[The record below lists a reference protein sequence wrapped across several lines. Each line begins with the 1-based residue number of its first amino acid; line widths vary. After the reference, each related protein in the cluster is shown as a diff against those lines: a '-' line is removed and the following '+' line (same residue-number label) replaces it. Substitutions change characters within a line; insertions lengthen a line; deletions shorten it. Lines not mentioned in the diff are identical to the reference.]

1 MINLLEWIKQWAE
14 GIIIAVII
22 ATILEMLLPDN
33 KNKKYITTVIGIYIL
48 FSIISPIISKFT
60 GKNINIED
68 YIKSTEVSTNYSIN
82 NVSLLENSSNV
93 EEIYSKTLKA
103 DITEKLKSKNYN
115 ADYIE
120 LKIDTD
126 SQKNYGEIQ
135 GIYLQIS
142 PLEKENSIS
151 YIEPVDITVSNEKIS
166 KSDQLSEEEINV
178 VKDFLMDTY
187 GIDKNKIHINR
198 EE

>member
-1 MINLLEWIKQWAE
+1 MLEWIKQWAE

-33 KNKKYITTVIGIYIL
+33 KNKKYITTVIGVYIL

-68 YIKSTEVSTNYSIN
+68 YINKSTEVSTNYSIN
-82 NVSLLENSSNV
+82 NVALLENSSNV
-93 EEIYSKTLKA
+93 EEIYTKTLKA

-115 ADYIE
+115 TDYIE

-126 SQKNYGEIQ
+126 LQKNYGEIQ

-151 YIEPVDITVSNEKIS
+151 NIEAVNIDISNNTTTKKFS
-166 KSDQLSEEEINV
+166 LSEGEANV
-178 VKDFLMDTY
+178 LKEFLMDTY
-187 GIDKNKIHINR
+187 GIDKNKIHIN
-198 EE
+198 